1 MTNRE
6 HSRILAEGRIEK
18 LNALRNALID
28 TAHAIFDVM
37 AYDDQHILDCKHQGP
52 SVDDLQDIQ
61 RDKEAVEQ
69 QIAAIKHSMEG
80 MPQDQQDATRAVFIM
95 PLENK
100 LRLIEEEMSRIQEE
114 LEAATV
120 EAQQ

>member
-69 QIAAIKHSMEG
+69 QISAIKHSMKECH
-80 MPQDQQDATRAVFIM
+80 RI
-95 PLENK
+95 
-100 LRLIEEEMSRIQEE
+100 SRTPPEPFSSCPWK
-114 LEAATV
+114 TNSG
-120 EAQQ
+120 